1 MSEIAVRAD
10 LLAKLEEGGWISP
23 TALVIDRELPY
34 DKAESLA
41 VLIGRVGSASR
52 FWAGDILV
60 YAENVYGERAAQLSE
75 ALNFSEHSRQD
86 AVRVSLAIPPSRR
99 RPALSW
105 WHHRLVAASWI
116 SPADRDRLL
125 DRAEGER
132 LTTRELETLVRD
144 LRALGSESR
153 GATGEADCDVV
164 LDRAVDTFHHAVVA
178 CYGKDATFEV
188 VVKPTP
194 GAELILRPS
203 GDAK

>member
-1 MSEIAVRAD
+1 MSEIALRTD
-10 LLAKLEEGGWISP
+10 ILATLEENGWISS

-34 DKAESLA
+34 EKAESLT
-41 VLIGRVGSASR
+41 VLIGRVGSAAR

-60 YAENVYGERAAQLSE
+60 YAERLYGERAAQLSE

-99 RPALSW
+99 RPTLSW

-125 DRAEGER
+125 DRAEGEQ

-144 LRALGSESR
+144 LRALGSEPR
-153 GATGEADCDVV
+153 GATGETDCDVV
-164 LDRAVDTFHHAVVA
+164 LDCAVQAFNEAVVS
-178 CYGKDATFEV
+178 CYGPDATFEV
-188 VVKPTP
+188 VVRPVP
-194 GAELILRPS
+194 GAELILRP
-203 GDAK
+203 GGAK